1 MSSGGQAPRFAQMY
15 VHDEMYVAHAGDG
28 LEAPRVSSTAGGG
41 CVILPARATQPE
53 KARVAVLFDE
63 IYAYVRA
70 VNVHVRSFVCA
81 AEELQNMDEDNIQHT
96 VLMLQGKRTAEQQ
109 RQLPQQQP

>member
-1 MSSGGQAPRFAQMY
+1 MLQVSEERRFAGSSNWAPSVVIEGRVTRKVGSLMSSGGQAPRFAQMY

-53 KARVAVLFDE
+53 RARVAVLFDE

-70 VNVHVRSFVCA
+70 VNVLSLIH
-81 AEELQNMDEDNIQHT
+81 I
-96 VLMLQGKRTAEQQ
+96 
-109 RQLPQQQP
+109 